1 VKFIKE
7 GKNPISLDDFFQAG
21 VHLGHRSSRWEPQMA
36 SFLLGSR
43 KGLDVINLDKTLDKV
58 KKSLYILKEVI
69 KDGGNVLLIGN
80 CHETS
85 LFTGALGR
93 RSGIPFV
100 NTKWVGGTLTN
111 WDVFHE
117 RPGNLVP
124 ESKAKNKKMIPYL
137 MNFKESRGKR
147 PDIVIL
153 LNVKGNEVVVR
164 EAISLSIPIIGIVD
178 TDTNPLD
185 ITYPI
190 PGNDDSVKAHYLYG
204 QLLEWV
210 FNEFYHDEKNEI
222 NV

>member
-1 VKFIKE
+1 MKFIKE
-7 GKNPISLDDFFQAG
+7 DRNPISLDGFFQAG
-21 VHLGHRSSRWEPQMA
+21 VHLGHRSSRWEPRMA
-36 SFLLGSR
+36 SFLMGSR
-43 KGLDVINLDKTLDKV
+43 KGLDVINLDKTLGKV
-58 KKSLYILKEVI
+58 KKSLSVLKEVI
-69 KDGGNVLLIGN
+69 KDGGNVLLVGN
-80 CHETS
+80 CTETS

-93 RSGIPFV
+93 RNGVPFV

-111 WDVFHE
+111 WDVFHG
-117 RPGNLVP
+117 RSNDLALV
-124 ESKAKNKKMIPYL
+124 SKAKNKKMIPYL
-137 MNFKESRGKR
+137 TNFRESRDQR
-147 PDIVIL
+147 PDIIIL
-153 LNVKGNEVVVR
+153 LNVKGNEVAVR

-222 NV
+222 NG